1 MVVNF
6 RTRGISQDEYKLTR
20 TPVLI
25 KKKKKRE
32 WTVLT
37 YHLENI
43 DFCEP

>member
-25 KKKKKRE
+25 KKIIKIRE
-32 WTVLT
+32 GMDRANLSSRK
-37 YHLENI
+37 H
-43 DFCEP
+43 